1 MVIEMNLDVM
11 VGDARTVC
19 EVQVPAETEVQS
31 YTPEERAT
39 ADSPGATA
47 CIEWTLRA
55 AAAVVVHGVQV
66 IAAGD
71 ELTVP
76 PIVRADIE
84 DRLIREAGY

>member
-1 MVIEMNLDVM
+1 MVIELNLDVRIGEETL
-11 VGDARTVC
+11 VHEI
-19 EVQVPAETEVQS
+19 EVPVEAEVHS

-39 ADSPGATA
+39 ADSPGSTA